1 MRYSIFLFLLVSV
14 SLGHGQA
21 APSRPPITGISH
33 VSFYSA
39 NPEAAKKFYGGLLGL
54 AVEPPG
60 SNDYQVGIQSV
71 ELEPLPAGHGH
82 DLVAHLAFATPDA
95 EGVRKYLADH
105 GVQVPAK
112 SHVESSGTIWF
123 AMKDPE
129 GNPIEFVQE
138 RPALTGRSAE
148 TPLSKVMI
156 HAGFVVHDR
165 AAEDKFYKDL
175 LGFHVYWQGGM
186 KDDET
191 DWIDMQVPDGTQ
203 WLEYMM
209 VRGGEQPS
217 PRTLGI
223 LNHIALGVPSVAD
236 AAQLL
241 RTRGWKPSEN
251 EKEQIGKDGK
261 WQLNLYDP
269 DGTRV
274 ELMEFTPVQ
283 APCCS
288 SYTGTHPH

>member
-1 MRYSIFLFLLVSV
+1 
-14 SLGHGQA
+14 
-21 APSRPPITGISH
+21 
-33 VSFYSA
+33 
-39 NPEAAKKFYGGLLGL
+39 
-54 AVEPPG
+54 
-60 SNDYQVGIQSV
+60 
-71 ELEPLPAGHGH
+71 
-82 DLVAHLAFATPDA
+82 
-95 EGVRKYLADH
+95 
-105 GVQVPAK
+105 
-112 SHVESSGTIWF
+112 
-123 AMKDPE
+123 
-129 GNPIEFVQE
+129 
-138 RPALTGRSAE
+138 
-148 TPLSKVMI
+148 
-156 HAGFVVHDR
+156 
-165 AAEDKFYKDL
+165 
-175 LGFHVYWQGGM
+175 
-186 KDDET
+186 
-191 DWIDMQVPDGTQ
+191 
-203 WLEYMM
+203 MM

>member
-1 MRYSIFLFLLVSV
+1 M
-14 SLGHGQA
+14 A
-21 APSRPPITGISH
+21 
-33 VSFYSA
+33 FYSS
-39 NPEAAKKFYGGLLGL
+39 NLEAAKKFYGGLLGL
-54 AVEPPG
+54 VVEPPQM
-60 SNDYQVGIQSV
+60 NKYHVGVQAV
-71 ELEPLPAGHGH
+71 ELEQLPAGHGP
-82 DLVAHLAFATPDA
+82 DLTAHVAFVTPDA

-105 GVQVPAK
+105 GVTVPDKVSAGGG
-112 SHVESSGTIWF
+112 GTVWF

-138 RPALTGRSAE
+138 RPALTGRQAE
-148 TPLSKVMI
+148 TPVSKVII

-175 LGFHVYWQGGM
+175 LGFHVYWHGGM

-191 DWIDMQVPDGTQ
+191 DWIDMQVPNGTQ

-209 VRGGEQPS
+209 VREGQQPS
-217 PRTLGI
+217 PRTLGV

-241 RTRGWKPSEN
+241 RSRGWKPSEN

-283 APCCS
+283 TPCCS
-288 SYTGTHPH
+288 SYTGPHPH